1 MKLEGQLHEIV
12 KLKRS
17 GKIVYHAPAQQA
29 AGLENFCDKPL
40 ILSFGRPDTGEL
52 CKVDA
57 EIQTMRE
64 SGERSRVVFSLERS
78 DTVHFS
84 GLSRSPLDL
93 TVAIDADKQLQ
104 RLRTIS
110 DDQRRKIFAVLRDIA
125 DGVGETL
132 ENTRENLTTLFCG
145 EQGREMISLSDCDKE
160 LASDFIEWLI
170 DFAFTQGIP
179 LKDSPK
185 EFLEDVERYRAL
197 CVKHRICLVCGK
209 PNSDIHHLE
218 GHRIGMG
225 RNRHKIDDSN
235 ARKIALCRVHHSE
248 LHNMPESEF
257 LQRYHL

>member
-1 MKLEGQLHEIV
+1 MKLQGQLHDII
-12 KLKRS
+12 KQKRS
-17 GKIVYHAPAQQA
+17 GKVVYFAPTEQA

-132 ENTRENLTTLFCG
+132 ENTRENLTALFC
-145 EQGREMISLSDCDKE
+145 EAQGLEVISLSDCDRE
-160 LASDFIEWLI
+160 VASDFIEWLI
-170 DFAFTQGIP
+170 DFAFTNGLP
-179 LKDSPK
+179 LKNSPK
-185 EFLEDVERYRAL
+185 EFLEDVERYRAV
-197 CVKHRICLVCGK
+197 CIKHRICVICGK
-209 PNSDIHHLE
+209 PHSDIHHIQA
-218 GHRIGMG
+218 IGMG
-225 RNRHKIDDSN
+225 RNRRKVDDSDYE
-235 ARKIALCRVHHSE
+235 KISLCRVHHTE
-248 LHNMPESEF
+248 AEQIGWDTF
-257 LQRYHL
+257 VAKYHL